1 MDHASRAARP
11 QHHTEVSAPVPAPEL
26 PRHTKPSRGGA
37 SPPPHSAG
45 GAGVERE
52 IRPGRPGFS
61 FPPAR
66 SQPIVILSITSNE
79 YPGKET
85 TVLYFEKSTA
95 TEDRVLFG
103 IDFCI
108 KKSNSPEY
116 FTQAEFSS

>member
-26 PRHTKPSRGGA
+26 PRHTKDFATKVG
-37 SPPPHSAG
+37 
-45 GAGVERE
+45 
-52 IRPGRPGFS
+52 
-61 FPPAR
+61 